1 MSRGPIVRRPMTAD
15 ELVMARAIA
24 APTVRYLV
32 GSPDKRFARQIGFEA
47 GRDLDSSVP
56 PLISVRESM
65 RLIVLCLRMR
75 RQLDPEA
82 LAIAERCV
90 LAHGAHLREAR
101 HG

>member
-82 LAIAERCV
+82 LAIAERRV
-90 LAHGAHLREAR
+90 LAHGAHLRQEAAP
-101 HG
+101 